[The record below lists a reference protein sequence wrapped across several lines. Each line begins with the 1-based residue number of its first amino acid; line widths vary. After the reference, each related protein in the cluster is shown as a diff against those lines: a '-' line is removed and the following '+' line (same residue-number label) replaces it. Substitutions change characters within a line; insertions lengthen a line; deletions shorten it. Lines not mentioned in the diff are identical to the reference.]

1 MKLIRKNIMR
11 KLEEAAERALFDTP
25 QRAGANVNGYD
36 VKFYDSEAMLNMFH
50 KGAEWQQ
57 SNQWISV
64 EDKPLEIRISALFY
78 IPKYNLTVLGFLESD
93 GVAIW
98 CDGSAYF
105 AKDVT
110 HWMHIQIGR
119 AHV

>member
-1 MKLIRKNIMR
+1 MK
-11 KLEEAAERALFDTP
+11 KLEEAAKKYINDLPFDKIFDDCDIKK
-25 QRAGANVNGYD
+25 AIE
-36 VKFYDSEAMLNMFH
+36 F
-50 KGAEWQQ
+50 GAEWQQ

-110 HWMHIQIGR
+110 HWMHIPELPKELFPKWK
-119 AHV
+119 

>member
-1 MKLIRKNIMR
+1 MK
-11 KLEEAAERALFDTP
+11 KLEEAANKELISNYVQIRGNERL
-25 QRAGANVNGYD
+25 YD
-36 VKFYDSEAMLNMFH
+36 QKAMLNMFR
-50 KGAEWQQ
+50 KGVEWQQ

-110 HWMHIQIGR
+110 HWMHIPELPKELFPKWK
-119 AHV
+119 